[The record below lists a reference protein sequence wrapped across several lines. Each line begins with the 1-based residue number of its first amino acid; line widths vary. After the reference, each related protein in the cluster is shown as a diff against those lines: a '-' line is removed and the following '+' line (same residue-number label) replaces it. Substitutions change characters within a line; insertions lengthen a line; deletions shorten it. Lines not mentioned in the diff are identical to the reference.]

1 MIGAVIAVIT
11 VALIV
16 RDTVL
21 RVHAAKHRHADLV
34 ALDGDLKT
42 VSEWMAKKDGHDE
55 DIAKRLRA
63 VEARTAVRVRA

>member
-1 MIGAVIAVIT
+1 MIGAIIAVIA

-21 RVHAAKHRHADLV
+21 RVHAATHRHADLTAIAERV
-34 ALDGDLKT
+34 DELAVRLQK
-42 VSEWMAKKDGHDE
+42 SAAEDE

-63 VEARTAVRVRA
+63 LEAKAGGRVRA